1 MNVVDLLLPHAA
13 RGDRVALIAGERIVS
28 YAELVELIDEVSRAL
43 QGSGILRHG
52 DGVPRVGLA
61 CPNGVEYVVLALGVL
76 RAGGCLVPIAS
87 ELAPR
92 ERSALLRSIAPDA
105 VIVAPGFSWSD
116 AASIKGTATLDVRGI
131 AANLLSTCD
140 DAALTGFDPRALAA
154 LDPAFVRFSSG
165 TTGSSKGVVLSHA
178 ALQARI
184 AAANRALAIG
194 PQDRVLWML
203 PMAHHFAVSVLLYL
217 AHGASTVLIGSHL
230 AADVLA
236 AARRY
241 HGTLLYASPFH
252 YGLLASEPSGT
263 RWPELRLA
271 LSTTA
276 PLPLETAHGFA
287 ARYDAPLC
295 QALGIIEVG
304 LPTVNLAAAADKPE
318 SVGRAIPDFALE
330 LRDAQGR
337 PVATGE
343 VGELHL
349 RGPGMLDAY
358 LDPFRSREE
367 VLPDG
372 WFATGD
378 LGMLDADGDLRL
390 VGRTR
395 SAINVAGM
403 KCFPEEIEAVLREH
417 ADVREVRVRARAHP
431 RVGAV
436 PIAEI
441 VPVDANRAPSA
452 RSLTAHCRRALAR
465 FKVPVEF
472 RMVDSLP
479 RTASGK
485 LQR

>member
-1 MNVVDLLLPHAA
+1 
-13 RGDRVALIAGERIVS
+13 
-28 YAELVELIDEVSRAL
+28 
-43 QGSGILRHG
+43 
-52 DGVPRVGLA
+52 
-61 CPNGVEYVVLALGVL
+61 
-76 RAGGCLVPIAS
+76 
-87 ELAPR
+87 
-92 ERSALLRSIAPDA
+92 
-105 VIVAPGFSWSD
+105 
-116 AASIKGTATLDVRGI
+116 
-131 AANLLSTCD
+131 
-140 DAALTGFDPRALAA
+140 
-154 LDPAFVRFSSG
+154 
-165 TTGSSKGVVLSHA
+165 
-178 ALQARI
+178 
-184 AAANRALAIG
+184 
-194 PQDRVLWML
+194 
-203 PMAHHFAVSVLLYL
+203 
-217 AHGASTVLIGSHL
+217 
-230 AADVLA
+230 
-236 AARRY
+236 
-241 HGTLLYASPFH
+241 
-252 YGLLASEPSGT
+252 
-263 RWPELRLA
+263 
-271 LSTTA
+271 
-276 PLPLETAHGFA
+276 
-287 ARYDAPLC
+287 
-295 QALGIIEVG
+295 
-304 LPTVNLAAAADKPE
+304 VNLAAAADKPE

-337 PVATGE
+337 PIATGE

-367 VLPDG
+367 VLQDG

-417 ADVREVRVRARAHP
+417 AEVREVRVRARAHP

>member
-1 MNVVDLLLPHAA
+1 VNAVDLLLPHAA
-13 RGDRVALIAGERIVS
+13 QRNRIALVAGERIVS
-28 YAELVELIDEVSRAL
+28 YAELVELIDDVSRAL
-43 QGSGILRHG
+43 LGSGLLRSA
-52 DGVPRVGLA
+52 DGAPRIGLA
-61 CPNGVEYVVLALGVL
+61 CPNGIEYVVLALGVL

-87 ELAPR
+87 ELSSR
-92 ERSALLRSIAPDA
+92 ERSALLHSIALDA
-105 VIVAPGFSWSD
+105 VIVGPGFAWSD
-116 AASIKGTATLDVRGI
+116 APSSSRAATLDVRGI
-131 AANLLSTCD
+131 AADLLSTRD
-140 DAALTGFDPRALAA
+140 DATPGFDSGALAA
-154 LDPAFVRFSSG
+154 LHPAFVRFSSG

-178 ALQARI
+178 TLQARI
-184 AAANRALAIG
+184 AAANRALGIG
-194 PQDRVLWML
+194 PQDRILWML
-203 PMAHHFAVSVLLYL
+203 PMSHHFAVSVLLYL

-236 AARRY
+236 AAWRY
-241 HGTLLYASPFH
+241 RGTVLYASPFH
-252 YGLLASEPSGT
+252 YGLLASEPSGA

-276 PLPLETAHGFA
+276 PLPLETARGFA
-287 ARYDAPLC
+287 SRYGAPLA

-304 LPTVNLAAAADKPE
+304 LPTVNLVAAADKPE

-330 LRDAQGR
+330 LRDAHGR

-358 LDPFRSREE
+358 LDPWRPREE
-367 VLPDG
+367 ILQDG

-378 LGMLDADGDLRL
+378 LGLLDADGDLRL

-417 ADVREVRVRARAHP
+417 AEVREVRVRARAHP

-441 VPVDANRAPSA
+441 VPVDARRAPSPG
-452 RSLTAHCRRALAR
+452 SLAAHCRRSLAR

-485 LQR
+485 LRR